1 MRTNMLLLIFA
12 FLHRNKL
19 FHIKTNLCNG
29 SQIIMRKSF
38 VHEFSTWTYGIL
50 LFKKEVALKVFIWER
65 KQRHSI
71 KTRTFARPLVCTH
84 HGHGWVKRYFQSCT
98 TIQHCA
104 VWSWNRN
111 PPRCQ
116 SLVVCAPYKSEGPR
130 LWFQKA
136 VLLMLPVGMEA
147 DVNTSQFD
155 LLNKKVSGCQS
166 LDAWVL

>member
-84 HGHGWVKRYFQSCT
+84 HGHGWVKKILPELYHNSTLC
-98 TIQHCA
+98 
-104 VWSWNRN
+104 
-111 PPRCQ
+111 
-116 SLVVCAPYKSEGPR
+116 SLILEVKPTLSFGPLIICGTFVGFSLGQR
-130 LWFQKA
+130 LIGKMHFRKA
-136 VLLMLPVGMEA
+136 LIA
-147 DVNTSQFD
+147 S
-155 LLNKKVSGCQS
+155 
-166 LDAWVL
+166 